1 MTNKDNLYIHNG
13 VAVNDTRLFLD
24 MSLRGCSNNL
34 LFWGGTGVFSNAYYD
49 TVGRFGYDEFYSD
62 NLLDDNVYFICGD
75 SSMDDTVFV
84 HYMQSAYGEDIQCK
98 QVYNIKNLAF
108 VYKFTRG

>member
-1 MTNKDNLYIHNG
+1 MKKRICFITAFLIMT
-13 VAVNDTRLFLD
+13 AVCFALA
-24 MSLRGCSNNL
+24 G
-34 LFWGGTGVFSNAYYD
+34 
-49 TVGRFGYDEFYSD
+49 
-62 NLLDDNVYFICGD
+62 CGD